1 MSINEVFAISNKP
14 GEVTLK
20 GFNYIKDRFPDDFE
34 VCMIIEKNGHLSA
47 GCWETGVRSAENG
60 KPGSFWQG
68 HGGVIECDDVLAWLP
83 IEKGTIDIKGLWWN
97 PEYRLI
103 SVFLDCVMVFA
114 KDGDNYIII
123 EYSGGD
129 EDKIIFRMDVKTG
142 NIIAIDK
149 KGREEINYIQST
161 LRAWYDDM
169 KEKLLE
175 DYYSGRYTVLPEW
188 E

>member
-1 MSINEVFAISNKP
+1 MSTNEVFAISNKP
-14 GEVTLK
+14 GEITLK
-20 GFNYIKDRFPDDFE
+20 GFNYIKDRFPDDLE

-47 GCWETGVRSAENG
+47 GCWDTGILSIENE
-60 KPGSFWQG
+60 KSGSFRQSRR
-68 HGGVIECDDVLAWLP
+68 GVIEPDDVLAWLP
-83 IEKGTIDIKGLWWN
+83 IEKATIDIKGLWWN

-103 SVFLDCVMVFA
+103 SVFGDCCMVFA
-114 KDGDNYIII
+114 KDTDDCLII

-129 EDKIIFRMDVKTG
+129 EEKVIFRMDIRTG
-142 NIIAIDK
+142 NIIDDDK
-149 KGREEINYIQST
+149 NGREIYYVQST